1 MLNVSATASVV
12 PMTEHG
18 SEDTNEPIAASNPS
32 TANGPDAG
40 ALNVGFSDPQPELN
54 WYQRTELV
62 DPIMI
67 VGFAGWNDAGDA
79 ATGAVEHLA
88 DVWNAE
94 PLASIDPE
102 NFYDFTQIR
111 PNVSLSD
118 GGERR
123 LEWPRNEFQVA
134 KIAGSDR
141 HAILL
146 SGIEPQLRWRTFSS
160 FFTDV
165 AESCGVSM
173 VITLGALLADVP
185 HTRPTPVYG
194 SSGNPETA
202 ARLDLEASTYEGPT
216 GIVGVLHS
224 ALSTAGFASASLWA
238 AVPSYVPGATS
249 PKARLALLE
258 RLTTVTEASIVID
271 QLVGDSAS
279 YERQVS
285 AFVEQ
290 DPDTVSYVT
299 ELEEHYDSAD
309 EPEDSAGL
317 VEEVERFLRDQ
328 KD

>member
-1 MLNVSATASVV
+1 
-12 PMTEHG
+12 MTEPG
-18 SEDTNEPIAASNPS
+18 SEDTNEPIAASNPTTQS
-32 TANGPDAG
+32 RAQSDA
-40 ALNVGFSDPQPELN
+40 LRIGFSDPQPELS
-54 WYQRTELV
+54 WYQTPPLV
-62 DPIMI
+62 DPVMI
-67 VGFAGWNDAGDA
+67 IGFAGWNDAGDA
-79 ATGAVEHLA
+79 ATGAVQHLA
-88 DVWNAE
+88 DAWNAE

-123 LEWPRNEFQVA
+123 LEWPRNEFLVA
-134 KIAGSDR
+134 QIPGSDR

-160 FFTDV
+160 FFTEV
-165 AESCGVSM
+165 ARTCGVSM

-194 SSGNPETA
+194 SSADPDTA
-202 ARLDLEASTYEGPT
+202 EHLDLETSTYEGAT

-224 ALSTAGFASASLWA
+224 ALSTTGLPSASLWA

-258 RLTTVTEASIVID
+258 RLSTVTETSIVID

-279 YERQVS
+279 YERQVT

-290 DPDTVSYVT
+290 DPDTVSYVS
-299 ELEEHYDSAD
+299 ELEEHYDNAD